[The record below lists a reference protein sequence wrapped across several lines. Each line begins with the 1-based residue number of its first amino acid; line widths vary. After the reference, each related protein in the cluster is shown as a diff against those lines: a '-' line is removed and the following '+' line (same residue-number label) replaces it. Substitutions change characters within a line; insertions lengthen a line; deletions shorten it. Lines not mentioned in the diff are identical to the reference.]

1 MKKFKLHWGWS
12 ILLVYITFMLIFLFY
27 FWRSFKELESNE
39 LVTKDYYNKELSYGD
54 VIAKKQNADT
64 MRVPVQI
71 LATGKGFEIQFPEYA
86 RQVDGKIELYKPDN
100 SKLDREIPL
109 QLDENGKQIIEASQ
123 LIPGRWN
130 VSIEWQSHNVPYLL
144 EKKMT
149 LK

>member
-39 LVTKDYYNKELSYGD
+39 LVTEDYYNKELVYGN
-54 VIAKKQNADT
+54 VIAKKQHADT
-64 MRVPVQI
+64 MRVAVQI
-71 LATGKGFEIQFPEYA
+71 IDTGKGLKIQFPDYVLPVE
-86 RQVDGKIELYKPDN
+86 GKIEFYKPDN
-100 SKLDREIPL
+100 SKLDREIPI
-109 QLDENGKQIIEASQ
+109 QLDENGTQIIEPSQ

-130 VSIEWQSHNVPYLL
+130 VSIDWQSHKVPYLI